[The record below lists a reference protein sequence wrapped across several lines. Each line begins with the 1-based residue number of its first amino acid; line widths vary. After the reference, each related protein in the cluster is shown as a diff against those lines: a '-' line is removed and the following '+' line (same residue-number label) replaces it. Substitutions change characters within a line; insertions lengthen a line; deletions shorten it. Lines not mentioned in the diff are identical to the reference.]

1 MTAMIT
7 EARRVTVRGTMA
19 EGATIALWLAENCPK
34 ASRQIGGTFASGH
47 LFEGMDITFEDET
60 EFAKFK
66 LFHSDEFNEAARRDA
81 EFGANQIRGW
91 SHVVPPHANAKLT
104 TTRQIISSALIGIDP
119 SRFEED
125 DV

>member
-19 EGATIALWLAENCPK
+19 EGASIALWLAENCPK

-47 LFEGMDITFEDET
+47 LFEGMEITFEDET

-81 EFGANQIRGW
+81 EFGAIRGW
-91 SHVVPPHANAKLT
+91 SHVFPPQANAKLRK
-104 TTRQIISSALIGIDP
+104 TRQIISSAMTGAAFDDE
-119 SRFEED
+119 EED
-125 DV
+125 DD